1 VTTYPKIETLFDRD
15 DTFRVDT
22 TRLRR
27 PVYATI
33 RTWVV
38 TEKIDGT
45 NMRLIFD
52 RTAGSVLFDVRG
64 KTDNASIPPALLRH
78 CVDLATRLVPDVTE
92 TMDQHSLNRLILHGE
107 GYGAKIQGG
116 GKYRPDQGF
125 ILFDVQAG
133 DVFLSDDQVTKTGAV
148 LDIPRVPVLGEKTLD
163 EIVSLVRAG
172 FPSWTTFTSDPDFP
186 AEGVVARTVEPL
198 YDNRG
203 ERLIIKL
210 KTKDF
215 RGGKR

>member
-1 VTTYPKIETLFDRD
+1 MTTYPKIETLFDRD
-15 DTFRVDT
+15 DTFRVDP

-33 RTWVV
+33 SQWVA

-45 NMRLIFD
+45 NMRLIFE
-52 RTAGSVLFDVRG
+52 RSAAGFVLFDARG
-64 KTDNASIPPALLRH
+64 KTDNASIPPQLLKN
-78 CVDLATRLVPDVTE
+78 CVDTGERVAADVQSIMSEHGLDRLV
-92 TMDQHSLNRLILHGE
+92 LHGE
-107 GYGAKIQGG
+107 GYGAKIQSG

-133 DVFLSDDQVTKTGAV
+133 DVFLSDEQVSKTADR
-148 LDIPRVPVLGEKTLD
+148 LSLPRVPVLGVMSLD
-163 EIVSLVRAG
+163 EIVTLTRTG
-172 FPSWTTFTSDPDFP
+172 FLSAEAADPTLA
-186 AEGVVARTVEPL
+186 AEGIVARTVEPL